1 MFDYPKSIE
10 NLIENLRKLPSVG
23 RKSAQRMALHIVNME
38 NASVE
43 EMIDALKY
51 VKENIKKCEIC
62 GNLTENTICDICRDH
77 TRDGATI
84 CVVEDF
90 TNLLTIERSNT
101 FNGKY
106 HVLNGLLN
114 PNSMINPD
122 SIGIDSLLDRI
133 SNEEIKE
140 IIFAISPT
148 LEGETTMLFIKEL
161 LKSKNL
167 KITRIA
173 SGIPVGGNLE
183 YFDEITLSKAIEDR
197 RDIV

>member
-23 RKSAQRMALHIVNME
+23 RKSAQRMALYIVNME
-38 NASVE
+38 DTSIE
-43 EMIDALKY
+43 EMIEALKD
-51 VKENIKKCEIC
+51 VKDNIKKCEIC
-62 GNLTENTICDICRDH
+62 GNLTENTICNICRDH
-77 TRDGATI
+77 SRDESTI
-84 CVVEDF
+84 CVVEDV
-90 TNLLTIERSNT
+90 TNLMTIEKSNT

-133 SNEEIKE
+133 SDEEIRE

-161 LKSKNL
+161 LKDKDI

>member
-38 NASVE
+38 DTSVE
-43 EMIDALKY
+43 EMIEALKD
-51 VKENIKKCEIC
+51 VKDNIKKCEIC
-62 GNLTENTICDICRDH
+62 GNLTENTICNICRDH
-77 TRDGATI
+77 SRDGSTI
-84 CVVEDF
+84 CVVEDV

-133 SNEEIKE
+133 SYEDIKE

-161 LKSKNL
+161 LKGKDI